1 MPPMTTLW
9 PSPARRLFAAALPA
23 WMLLCLEPAQAQE
36 APRPAPAASAVP
48 SATAAASAPHTVT
61 IRTETYPRPPYS
73 GATYYLYERDGAV
86 VCTKLSVCNKFNQC
100 QTSYHLGAFKDAEDV
115 ATGAPYG
122 STEPV
127 PIPGAKLRRHQC
139 LVRHRLL

>member
-23 WMLLCLEPAQAQE
+23 LMLLCLEPAQAQE
-36 APRPAPAASAVP
+36 APRPGPAASAVP
-48 SATAAASAPHTVT
+48 PHTERPIPPGTVT

-73 GATYYLYERDGAV
+73 GATYYIYEREGAV

-100 QTSYHLGAFKDAEDV
+100 QTSYHRGAFKDAEDIE
-115 ATGAPYG
+115 TGAPYG
-122 STEPV
+122 STEAV
-127 PIPGAKLRRHQC
+127 PIPGAKVRRHEC
-139 LVRHRLL
+139 LVRYRLR